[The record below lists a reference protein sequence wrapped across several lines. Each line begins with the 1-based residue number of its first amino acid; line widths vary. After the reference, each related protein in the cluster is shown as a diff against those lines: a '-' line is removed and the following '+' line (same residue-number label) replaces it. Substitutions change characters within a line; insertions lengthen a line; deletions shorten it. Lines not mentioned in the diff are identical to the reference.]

1 MAAAKKTATAT
12 ATATAPAPIVD
23 GFLSAVTEDEL
34 GPRTRRHKDNPL
46 EAHLRLS
53 YENGKTL
60 GVTVTG
66 NGKDAVNMIRRA
78 ANALDIGVTI
88 DVDDLG
94 NGTSRVKFAGRD
106 RREYKARA
114 PRA

>member
-1 MAAAKKTATAT
+1 MATAKKTATIPTSTFA
-12 ATATAPAPIVD
+12 D

-53 YENGKTL
+53 YEEGKTL

-66 NGKDAVNMIRRA
+66 DGKDAVNMIRRA
-78 ANALDIGVTI
+78 ANALDIGVTV